1 MPDAGPGI
9 VEKEVNE
16 LSCSAYQRDLG
27 YIVHLNTV

>member
-1 MPDAGPGI
+1 MPDAVPGV

-16 LSCSAYQRDLG
+16 LSHSAYQRDLG